1 MNNRFVNLGAAVM
14 KSAVSFV
21 LLVVGSMT
29 PVLAADQ
36 WTNLQGT
43 STTTGEMLGMWNGR
57 VLLQLENG
65 RRVSVKKED
74 LRADSRIQA
83 EARFEEL
90 QERLRQRTE
99 EIKITAEEASAAAP
113 KAILAGESS
122 GGTPLPDSP
131 RYEPIPAGAD
141 LRQTLVG
148 IRDQLLAGHVRVLY
162 DTLPASHQKS
172 ADDLFKTLLTELDAQ
187 SFDSSRRALHGVG
200 EVIVTRQRW
209 LLSHPRLALMNDS
222 QQAELLASAA
232 MLRVMFSD
240 EMMSIEALKGR
251 SLGESIAKMDEFV
264 APYLFASLND
274 PTTGISSL
282 QPDFEVAPGADGK
295 MVAKVVLPL
304 LGPIY
309 TQTFVGLEGR
319 WAWGESAAAF
329 QQSVQEIANSLGQ
342 APDHSANLPPAVQNE
357 LAKVDQAVNA
367 LLRAQTRQEFHRV
380 LDEVLPV
387 IAQLV
392 NEWSG
397 YKPPAMP
404 GIAGSMGG
412 ASGFGLEDGYPGGE
426 GYADMMSSGS
436 SDISGATPAGMGM
449 EMGMPGAPGSVAPP
463 QLQLPGQP

>member
-1 MNNRFVNLGAAVM
+1 MYNRFVNLRAAAT
-14 KSAVSFV
+14 KSAAIF
-21 LLVVGSMT
+21 LLSVVGSMT
-29 PVLAADQ
+29 PVVAADQ
-36 WTNLQGT
+36 WTNLHGT
-43 STTTGEMLGMWNGR
+43 STVTGEMLGMWNGR

-99 EIKITAEEASAAAP
+99 EIKMIAAEASAAAP
-113 KAILAGESS
+113 KAILAGETS
-122 GGTPLPDSP
+122 GMTTAPDSP
-131 RYEPIPAGAD
+131 RYEPVPEGSD

-162 DTLPASHQKS
+162 DTLPASHQK
-172 ADDLFKTLLTELDAQ
+172 AVDDLFKTLLTKIDAQ
-187 SFDSSRRALHGVG
+187 SLDANRRALHGVG

-232 MLRVMFSD
+232 MLRVLFAE
-240 EMMSIEALKGR
+240 EMMSIEALKDR
-251 SLGESIAKMDEFV
+251 SLGETIAKIDEIF

-274 PTTGISSL
+274 PTTGISSMR
-282 QPDFEVAPGADGK
+282 PDFEVAPGADGK

-309 TQTFVGLEGR
+309 TQTFVGVEGR
-319 WAWGESAAAF
+319 WAWGESATAF
-329 QQSVQEIANSLGQ
+329 QQSVQEMANSLEQ
-342 APDHSANLPPAVQNE
+342 APDHSANLPPAVQSE

-380 LDEVLPV
+380 LDEILPV

-392 NEWSG
+392 NDWSG

-404 GIAGSMGG
+404 GIAGAMGG
-412 ASGFGLEDGYPGGE
+412 AGGYGLEDGYPGGE

-436 SDISGATPAGMGM
+436 SDMSGATPTGMG
-449 EMGMPGAPGSVAPP
+449 MGMPGTPGSVTPP